1 MRIEIQSGNVRITK
15 KLMMFLRKRIEF
27 ALGRFQDRIQT
38 VQVRLSDIN
47 GPKGGVDKR
56 CQIQLS
62 LPAQKDVVVTT
73 KAHRLDVAIAK
84 TAARSAQALSRALG
98 KRRSR
103 RKAERY
109 LPNDDDLVAT

>member
-1 MRIEIQSGNVRITK
+1 MRIEIQSGNIRITK
-15 KLMMFLRKRIEF
+15 RLMMFLRKRIEF

-56 CQIQLS
+56 CQIQLK

-73 KAHRLDVAIAK
+73 KAHRLDLAIGK
-84 TAARSAQALSRALG
+84 TASRSARALSRAVG

-109 LPNDDDLVAT
+109 LLKDENLIAT